1 MSTPSSQK
9 KGGVPCEKEQPTFL
23 VQLLSPGQ
31 DRKETWHT
39 EEGVYFFTCHFFS
52 FRTLPQEILTLSLQ
66 WWQTRTWGS
75 WFACKNHMLERRCLF
90 ESNWARTESIFFPHL
105 NFAVIPKNWKCMLC
119 FGFRGKI
126 SPRMFPVCGLHFRKL
141 CSSLGV
147 PCDITG

>member
-1 MSTPSSQK
+1 MATLLVWPAIEAGPPVLTCPVMGQNNVPPPSSQK

-66 WWQTRTWGS
+66 
-75 WFACKNHMLERRCLF
+75 
-90 ESNWARTESIFFPHL
+90 
-105 NFAVIPKNWKCMLC
+105 
-119 FGFRGKI
+119 
-126 SPRMFPVCGLHFRKL
+126 
-141 CSSLGV
+141 
-147 PCDITG
+147 